1 MIESREFQ
9 KLVKQWIVLSLCLF
23 LLSFVSMKITIHF
36 LSEQMLKQQASMIQN
51 VLELD
56 SFQEDELIRALV
68 DYQKN
73 PDKGY
78 DVLEKYGIHEKS
90 LSDFVAVD
98 GLKNKVFICH
108 LVFFFLIFIVLSCC
122 YLYHIRKFY
131 KKLDKVNLYIH
142 DVLND
147 QYTFNIKE
155 YEEGTFA
162 TLKNDVYK
170 ITNKLREQN
179 ENMKKDKKYLEETL
193 SDISHQ
199 LKTPLT
205 SMYMIN
211 NLLEDDHLDKKKRK
225 EFLAKNQIQLERIE
239 WLVTS
244 LLKLS
249 RLESGTIQLK
259 KEKVKVIDLVK
270 NALEPLKIPMEL
282 KEQKLIFKGKMDTK
296 IVCDLQ
302 WTTEAIL
309 NILKNAYE
317 HTGEKGMIEIV
328 WQDNPLY
335 VSIFITD
342 TGEGIKEEDIK
353 HIFERFYRAKD
364 SSKES
369 IGIGLNMAKQV
380 IDRQNGD
387 ISVRSIVGKGT
398 EFCIKFYKS

>member
-9 KLVKQWIVLSLCLF
+9 KLLRQWILLSILF
-23 LLSFVSMKITIHF
+23 FCLSFVAMKVTVHF
-36 LSEQMLKQQASMIQN
+36 LSRQMLKQQASMIQN

-56 SFQEDELIRALV
+56 SYSEDELIHALV
-68 DYQKN
+68 DYQNN

-78 DVLEKYGIHEKS
+78 DILEKYGIQEES
-90 LSDFVAVD
+90 LSDFVVID
-98 GLKNKVFICH
+98 GLKNKVFVCY
-108 LVFFFLIFIVLSCC
+108 LSFFFLTFTVLSVC
-122 YLYHIRKFY
+122 YLNNIRKFY

-211 NLLEDDHLDKKKRK
+211 NLLSDDHLDKKKRK
-225 EFLAKNQIQLERIE
+225 EFLAKNQVQLERIE

-282 KEQKLIFKGKMDTK
+282 KEQKLVFKGNMNTK
-296 IVCDLQ
+296 IVCDPQ
-302 WTTEAIL
+302 WTMEAIL

-335 VSIFITD
+335 VSIIITD

-364 SSKES
+364 SHKES

-387 ISVRSIVGKGT
+387 ITVRSIVGKGT